1 MKAVS
6 GKQFSKLLE
15 SRGWQLKQV
24 EAYQRQPPYLV
35 KQAVPVRISVPVHG
49 DTTLKGGLQRH
60 WMKLAGIE
68 ESDL

>member
-6 GKQFSKLLE
+6 GKQFTKLLE
-15 SRGWQLKQV
+15 ARGWQLKRINGSHHIY
-24 EAYQRQPPYLV
+24 A
-35 KQAVPVRISVPVHG
+35 KQGVPVRISVPVHG

-60 WMKLAGIE
+60 LMKLTGIE